1 MWNGWRCAREAC
13 SRIALPAKAGS
24 RGARSS
30 WMNQSELSM
39 EQIAERIVPTQIG
52 EKVLPEGVNLIL
64 RSETGTAPARAIT
77 FIPNYSSP

>member
-1 MWNGWRCAREAC
+1 
-13 SRIALPAKAGS
+13 
-24 RGARSS
+24 
-30 WMNQSELSM
+30 MNQSELSM

-64 RSETGTAPARAIT
+64 RSETGTAPGRAIT